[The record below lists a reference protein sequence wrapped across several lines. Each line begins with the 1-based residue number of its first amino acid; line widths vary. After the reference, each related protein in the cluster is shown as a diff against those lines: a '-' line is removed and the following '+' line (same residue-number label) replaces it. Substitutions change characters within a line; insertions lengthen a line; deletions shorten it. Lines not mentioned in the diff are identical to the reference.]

1 MSSVRR
7 GEATTDIQQDFSR
20 THQNGRRARQQ
31 RSCNGTGSSL
41 DQVPTTS
48 PQPPTHS
55 SSPSVPPRPS
65 LGNVGENGGRRESQP
80 GPGRCAQWP
89 RSKNNTVN
97 QFAPVR
103 RDIQG
108 HPRRPR
114 WERMAEECNCPSPRI
129 IGLIAAT
136 AAAKGSRNQSR
147 HTAHSESSNM
157 GGRRGDVGGSTLQ
170 KMRARGGRK
179 LSKPS

>member
-1 MSSVRR
+1 MRDTPTS
-7 GEATTDIQQDFSR
+7 TLQ
-20 THQNGRRARQQ
+20 
-31 RSCNGTGSSL
+31 CNRLES
-41 DQVPTTS
+41 
-48 PQPPTHS
+48 
-55 SSPSVPPRPS
+55 RPS
-65 LGNVGENGGRRESQP
+65 LDYLTTAPNSLFVDFGPAASKVRQCEHVGRREPQP
-80 GPGRCAQWP
+80 GPGRCVQRP

-114 WERMAEECNCPSPRI
+114 WERMAGECNCPSPRI

-136 AAAKGSRNQSR
+136 AAAKGARNQSR
-147 HTAHSESSNM
+147 HTAHSESSSM